1 MNNNS
6 PTASI
11 LRSPLDSHDK
21 DKPLASVDF
30 LEKAEGELYSAD
42 DDSSLPPENELKK
55 GLKNRHVQLIAL
67 GGAIG
72 TGLFLGSG
80 QVLYTTGPG
89 PLWISYIVMSTVVW
103 FVMNML
109 AEMASFLPVPGTGS
123 QQFINDFTDPSI
135 GFALGYNYWYGFSI
149 LVATETV
156 AAAMLIQYWTTDVHI
171 AVWISILLGL
181 MLLLNVLPVQFFGE
195 AEFFFASIKIFAI
208 TGLIILGIVLFF
220 GGGPNK
226 DMLGFRHWA
235 DGNAFHDHLVD
246 GATGRFLATWTA
258 IVRAGYSFIMSPE
271 LIVSCSGEVVRPRR
285 IIPRCA
291 KQFIYRLAFFYI
303 LGSLVIGIIA
313 DSRSERLMGEK
324 GDASASPFVVGIQNA
339 GIPVLNHI
347 INAVVLTSA
356 ASAGNSFF
364 YAGSR
369 TLYSLAKRGLAPKI
383 FTTVNRFGVPI
394 YCVLIV
400 FAVGCL
406 AYLNVSSSSSQVF
419 SWFSNI
425 STISG
430 YISWITASFAYTR
443 WRKAIALQGLSD
455 RVPYKTKFQPYGA
468 YYVMFF
474 VSLITLTNGY
484 AVFFDFDIA
493 DFLAA
498 YITLPIVLGLYVAH
512 RSYSY
517 FWVGRKRWLNPLEE
531 FDFGKLE
538 MVEEEERHYDNPI
551 PKNVWEKFVFSI
563 F

>member
-1 MNNNS
+1 MSKS
-6 PTASI
+6 PTSSI
-11 LRSPLDSHDK
+11 LRYSDK
-21 DKPLASVDF
+21 DKPLALVDF
-30 LEKAEGELYSAD
+30 LEKGEGELILK
-42 DDSSLPPENELKK
+42 DSPFSEEDLNELKK

-89 PLWISYIVMSTVVW
+89 PLWISYLVMAVVVW

-109 AEMASFLPVPGTGS
+109 AEMAAFLPVPGSGS

-135 GFALGYNYWYGFSI
+135 GFALGWNYWYGFSI

-171 AVWISILLGL
+171 AIWISILLVM
-181 MLLLNVLPVQFFGE
+181 MLILNVLPVQFFGE
-195 AEFFFASIKIFAI
+195 AEFFFASIKIIAI
-208 TGLIILGIVLFF
+208 TGLIIVGIVLFF

-235 DGNAFHDHLVD
+235 DGNAFHQHLV
-246 GATGRFLATWTA
+246 GGSTGRFLATWTA
-258 IVRAGYSFIMSPE
+258 IIRAGYSFIMSPE
-271 LIVSCSGEVVRPRR
+271 LIVACSGEVVRPRR

-291 KQFIYRLAFFYI
+291 NQFIYRLAFFYI

-347 INAVVLTSA
+347 INAVILTSA

-369 TLYSLAKRGLAPKI
+369 TLYSLAKKGLAPRI
-383 FTTVNRFGVPI
+383 FSRVNRHGVPI
-394 YCVLIV
+394 YCVLVV
-400 FAVGCL
+400 FCVGCL
-406 AYLNVSSSSSQVF
+406 AYLNVSSSSSNVF

-430 YISWITASFAYTR
+430 YISWITAAFAYTR
-443 WRKAIALQGLSD
+443 WRKAIMIRGLED
-455 RVPYKTKFQPYGA
+455 RVPYKTPFQPYGA
-468 YYVMFF
+468 YFVMGF

-484 AVFFDFDIA
+484 AVFFEFDVA
-493 DFLAA
+493 DFIAA
-498 YITLPIVLGLYVAH
+498 YITLPIVVGLYVSH
-512 RSYSY
+512 RAYSY
-517 FWVGRKRWLNPLEE
+517 FWVGRKRWLNPVEE
-531 FDFGKLE
+531 FDFTKLE
-538 MVEEEERHYDNPI
+538 MVEEEEQNYVNPI
-551 PKNVWEKFVFSI
+551 PRNIWEKVLFKLF
-563 F
+563 